1 MSAPGVT
8 RFAVLSHTL
17 PGSPWGQGIV
27 LQRVLGGFSA
37 DDYCLLSRQDRLSVA
52 DAARRLASG
61 DGAGARP
68 AHAYA
73 VGESWRQLASG
84 PGLIRAGARMTGVA
98 LRVPLRAAKIRRVLR
113 LERPDALVVCSG
125 DLVDLP
131 AGFLAARAAGIPLLA
146 YLFDDYAHQHYRRAE
161 RAVAGVFERLALR
174 RAQAIVVPNEFM
186 AEVYCAR
193 YAVTPRIVRNAI
205 DDLHLAV
212 EPQAAWP
219 QAATGVRIVYTG
231 SVYQAQADS
240 LVCLM
245 QALGLWSR
253 PEPAALHVYCAEPH
267 ASLARFGIP
276 AHGCT
281 VHRHVSSEQVPALLR
296 KADVLFLPL
305 AFASGIP
312 EVIRTSAPAKLGE
325 YLASGVPLLVHAPRD
340 SFVTWYV
347 RKHHC
352 GIVSDTPDPATL
364 LSRLEQLLDDPEL
377 RRTTTANAVR
387 CAHRDFGADQ
397 ARASFAQAL
406 RDCV

>member
-1 MSAPGVT
+1 VSAPGVT

-37 DDYCLLSRQDRLSVA
+37 DDYCLLSRQDHRSVA

-61 DGAGARP
+61 DGAGAQP

-84 PGLIRAGARMTGVA
+84 PGLIRAVARMTGVM
-98 LRVPLRAAKIRRVLR
+98 LRVPLRAARIRRVLR

-131 AGFLAARAAGIPLLA
+131 AGFLAARATGIPLLA
-146 YLFDDYAHQHYRRAE
+146 YVFDDYANQHYRRAE
-161 RAVAGVFERLALR
+161 RAVARVFERLVLR
-174 RAQAIVVPNEFM
+174 RARAIVVPNEFM
-186 AEVYCAR
+186 AAVYAAR

-205 DDLHLAV
+205 DDVHFTV

-219 QAATGVRIVYTG
+219 QAAEDVRIVYTG

-240 LVCLM
+240 LACFT

-253 PEPAALHVYCAEPH
+253 PERVGLHVYCGETQAG
-267 ASLARFGIP
+267 LARFGVP
-276 AHGCT
+276 ARGYT
-281 VHRHVSSEQVPALLR
+281 VHQQVASERVPCLLR

-325 YLASGVPLLVHAPRD
+325 YLASGVPLLVHAPPD

-347 RKHHC
+347 RKHDC
-352 GIVSDTPDPATL
+352 GVVCDTADPVAL
-364 LSRLEQLLDDPEL
+364 LSRLERLLDDPEL

-387 CAHRDFGADQ
+387 CARRDFDVET